1 MIDIIW
7 TSDALQDI
15 RRLYDFLIAE
25 NEIAA
30 ARVVQKLVRAPERLR
45 SLPRLG
51 ERVSE
56 LEALEIRRL
65 IVDRYEIRYEIQV
78 ETIRILRI
86 WHTRERRLI

>member
-30 ARVVQKLVRAPERLR
+30 ERIVQKLVRAPERLR